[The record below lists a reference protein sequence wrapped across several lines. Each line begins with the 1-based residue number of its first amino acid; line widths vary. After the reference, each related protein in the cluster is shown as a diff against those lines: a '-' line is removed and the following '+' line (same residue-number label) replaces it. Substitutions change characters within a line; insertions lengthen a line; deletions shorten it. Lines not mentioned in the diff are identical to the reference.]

1 MQASSTLQQTSF
13 SSLLARYMQGE
24 IADTAWK
31 KLMSAFDA
39 EGVTSPERMAYARFM
54 NEMLTE
60 RARQS
65 LNIPVSD
72 EMAGFLVETRA

>member
-1 MQASSTLQQTSF
+1 MQTVSVATQTSF
-13 SSLLARYMQGE
+13 STLLARYMQGQ

-54 NEMLTE
+54 NEMLSD
-60 RARQS
+60 RGKSS
-65 LNIPVSD
+65 LDIPVSD
-72 EMAGFLVETRA
+72 EMAGLLKETRA

>member
-1 MQASSTLQQTSF
+1 MRGQ
-13 SSLLARYMQGE
+13 
-24 IADTAWK
+24 IAESAWE
-31 KLMSAFDA
+31 KLMLAFDS

-65 LNIPVSD
+65 LDIPVGD
-72 EMAGFLVETRA
+72 EMNGLLVDTRA

>member
-1 MQASSTLQQTSF
+1 MQATSTLSRTSF
-13 SSLLARYMQGE
+13 SSLLARYMQGQ
-24 IADTAWK
+24 IAETAWK

-60 RARQS
+60 RAKS
-65 LNIPVSD
+65 NLNIPVGD
-72 EMAGFLVETRA
+72 EMAGLLIETRA

>member
-1 MQASSTLQQTSF
+1 
-13 SSLLARYMQGE
+13 MQGQ

-54 NEMLTE
+54 NEMLSD
-60 RARQS
+60 RGKSS
-65 LNIPVSD
+65 LDIPVSD
-72 EMAGFLVETRA
+72 EMAGLLKETRA

>member
-1 MQASSTLQQTSF
+1 MQTVSNISPTSF
-13 SSLLARYMQGE
+13 SLLLAHYMRGQ
-24 IADTAWK
+24 IAESAWE
-31 KLMSAFDA
+31 KLMLAFDS

-65 LNIPVSD
+65 LDIPVGD
-72 EMAGFLVETRA
+72 EMNGLLVDTRT

>member
-1 MQASSTLQQTSF
+1 MQTVSIANQTSF
-13 SSLLARYMQGE
+13 STLLARYMQGQ

-54 NEMLTE
+54 NEMLSD
-60 RARQS
+60 RGKSS
-65 LNIPVSD
+65 LDIPVSD
-72 EMAGFLVETRA
+72 EMAGLLKETRA